1 MEFHDSKFCRIVEDH
16 LFYQQGNKQLFC
28 KYNMNFTINRVCL
41 DLQYYKLINISFK
54 NEELIL
60 SPELLL
66 DYGLVHQ
73 IVCSD
78 PNQANNFGRKV
89 VLGLIQGFKM
99 NKKFVDTII
108 ISKAPKWVS
117 DGCLLFAQHN
127 ISLHYQNR
135 RSTLLSC
142 PLEHPD
148 ICVEPLISQ
157 IRH

>member
-28 KYNMNFTINRVCL
+28 KYNMNFTISRVCL
-41 DLQYYKLINISFK
+41 DLQYYKPINISFK

-60 SPELLL
+60 YPELLL

-89 VLGLIQGFKM
+89 VLWLIQGFKM
-99 NKKFVDTII
+99 NKKFVDQQSSKMGLWWLSSVCTTQYFSSLPKQKVNFII
-108 ISKAPKWVS
+108 MPSWTPWYLCWAT
-117 DGCLLFAQHN
+117 
-127 ISLHYQNR
+127 Y
-135 RSTLLSC
+135 
-142 PLEHPD
+142 
-148 ICVEPLISQ
+148 
-157 IRH
+157 